1 MHKKNHATKYLHW
14 SPAPIFLMYL
24 LFVCLAGP
32 ASLFASVGS
41 ADVMVD
47 HYYGWSSQVDQPVR
61 YTKQLLQKK
70 GGNEKPGQLDIT
82 FSSTSGTLWLCVQS
96 DAAPELKILSGQGKW
111 SGPARRQLMQN
122 EQGQPGYV
130 QVYPLQLRAKTGGP
144 QRLSLD
150 IQQGNFLPACSY
162 LDDNGPAESE
172 HRSFG
177 VRVTEYRH
185 RSPDADS
192 DVLSNGLT
200 YLVPPSI
207 PLPAVAATTP
217 GKLLTSSGGAYGG
230 DNDEDPKHPKKPGRR
245 PALPVEIAW
254 GDSGSGWVPLS
265 LAPEGLDNPD
275 NTIPL
280 TIYIGGKEQ
289 VVFYITYGQFYRMN
303 RLDLPGN
310 PDFISALVSVILSAS
325 GTGDYKTVDDFMEQR
340 IAQKEKG
347 FAAIIPYHLQYFREL
362 LTALG
367 STPGLYG
374 FWQILTGTRWPEI
387 PQRIELDQAGFTPVS
402 APYPDD
408 GDRAHSGGSS
418 SSSSSHPGS
427 GHTGG
432 SGDDRPGGGDQADR
446 GGGGPDE
453 HQPVTSGSDHRSV
466 CEAPPFSSNKKCD
479 PGVCERPFEGGQKAT
494 VCNIHSEEIMTQMNN
509 NSPERKSKL
518 LDDILNEREP
528 PQKETEEQPP
538 VSKHPKL
545 LDEGRQQII
554 RNPEEEKKLYCDQPD
569 CPYRPSQSAHRE
581 AMRISRKSKL
591 LDDILNEREP
601 PKKET
606 EEQPPVS
613 KNPKL
618 LDEGRQQIIRNPE
631 EEKKLY
637 CDQPDCPYRPSQSA
651 HREAMRISKAYR
663 AYRRYYPIYCD
674 VCLFETTDSC
684 YLKRHKKAV
693 HGK

>member
-1 MHKKNHATKYLHW
+1 
-14 SPAPIFLMYL
+14 
-24 LFVCLAGP
+24 
-32 ASLFASVGS
+32 
-41 ADVMVD
+41 
-47 HYYGWSSQVDQPVR
+47 
-61 YTKQLLQKK
+61 
-70 GGNEKPGQLDIT
+70 
-82 FSSTSGTLWLCVQS
+82 
-96 DAAPELKILSGQGKW
+96 
-111 SGPARRQLMQN
+111 MQN

-217 GKLLTSSGGAYGG
+217 GKLLTSGAYGG

-245 PALPVEIAW
+245 PALAVEIAW

-280 TIYIGGKEQ
+280 TIYIGGKAQ

-325 GTGDYKTVDDFMEQR
+325 GTGDYKAVDDFMEQR

-367 STPGLYG
+367 SAPSLYG

-387 PQRIELDQAGFTPVS
+387 PQRIELGQAGFTPVS

-408 GDRAHSGGSS
+408 GDRAHSGGG

-432 SGDDRPGGGDQADR
+432 GDQADR
-446 GGGGPDE
+446 GGGPDD
-453 HQPVTSGSDHRSV
+453 HQPVASGSDHRSV
-466 CEAPPFSSNKKCD
+466 CEAPPFSSNKECD
-479 PGVCERPFEGGQKAT
+479 PGVCERPFEGGQKAA
-494 VCNIHSEEIMTQMNN
+494 VCNIHFEEIMTQMNR
-509 NSPERKSKL
+509 SPERKSNL
-518 LDDILNEREP
+518 LDDILTERE
-528 PQKETEEQPP
+528 KRLLKTEEQPP
-538 VSKHPKL
+538 VSKL

-554 RNPEEEKKLYCDQPD
+554 RSPEEQKKYHCDQPVCPYQTDWSANLEQHKKTHQAKAERTYKYPCPQPD
-569 CPYRPSQSAHRE
+569 CPYRTDLCADLEQHMKTHQANRE
-581 AMRISRKSKL
+581 K
-591 LDDILNEREP
+591 D
-601 PKKET
+601 
-606 EEQPPVS
+606 
-613 KNPKL
+613 
-618 LDEGRQQIIRNPE
+618 
-631 EEKKLY
+631 
-637 CDQPDCPYRPSQSA
+637 
-651 HREAMRISKAYR
+651 
-663 AYRRYYPIYCD
+663 
-674 VCLFETTDSC
+674 
-684 YLKRHKKAV
+684 
-693 HGK
+693 